1 MFPAS
6 STLSSLLAGV
16 PVTVEVT
23 VLGGLLTIVM
33 SVIAGAGRLSR
44 HRAVRLV
51 AGVYIEVLRGSSA
64 LVQLYVAYYALPFW
78 GITLTPLTAGVV
90 VLGLN
95 AGAYGAEVVRGAIL
109 AVPREQKEAATAL
122 NMSSWASFRRVV
134 FPQALV
140 IILPSMGN
148 LLIDLLKTSSL
159 VSLVTLSD
167 VTFQAQQL
175 RLTSGQTAS
184 IFGLTLVIY
193 LVLASLIDVGVKMLE
208 RRVGRGFRTHLLV
221 GPTIWQR
228 LRQPLA
234 AHGRE
239 P

>member
-1 MFPAS
+1 MYLAS
-6 STLSSLLAGV
+6 TFSTLLSGV
-16 PVTVEVT
+16 PVTLEVT
-23 VLGGLLTIVM
+23 VLAGLLTVVA

-44 HRAVRLV
+44 RRVIRFL
-51 AGVYIEVLRGSSA
+51 AGVYIEVFRGSSA
-64 LVQLYVAYYALPFW
+64 IVQLYIAYYALPLW
-78 GITLTPLTAGVV
+78 GLTLTPLTAGVV

-109 AVPREQKEAATAL
+109 AVPQEQREAATAL
-122 NMSSWASFRRVV
+122 SIRSWPTFRRVI
-134 FPQALV
+134 FPQALT

-175 RLTSGQTAS
+175 RLTSGKTAA
-184 IFGLTLVIY
+184 IFGLTLLIY
-193 LVLASLIDVGVKMLE
+193 LVLASVIDVGVKWAE
-208 RRVGRGFRTHLLV
+208 RRVGRGFRTHRLV
-221 GPTIWQR
+221 GPTLWQR
-228 LRQPLA
+228 LRQPVA
-234 AHGRE
+234 AHGRV